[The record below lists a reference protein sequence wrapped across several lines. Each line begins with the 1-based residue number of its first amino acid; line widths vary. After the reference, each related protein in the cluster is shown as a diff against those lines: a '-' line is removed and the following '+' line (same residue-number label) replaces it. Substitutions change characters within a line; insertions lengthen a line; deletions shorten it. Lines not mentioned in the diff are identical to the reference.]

1 MKCCKCLTGTLL
13 PTRVDGGPAC
23 HLCNNCQGILLS
35 VGPYLDWVK
44 SIKGQTTT
52 LPSDGFSPEPEDTKG
67 AVSCPKC
74 SRIMLR
80 YNALADK
87 AHGLDYCFHCEE
99 VWLDAGEWQYLV
111 NHGLHTRI
119 TAISTDPY
127 QRRLREQAQRDAAR
141 ERFRTSIG
149 DASFDTVDQFRA
161 WLVEHPNKAQIL
173 RFLGQEAR

>member
-1 MKCCKCLTGTLL
+1 MQCPSCHTGTLL
-13 PTRVDGGPAC
+13 PTRIATGGPAC
-23 HLCNNCQGILLS
+23 YQCNHCQGALLS
-35 VGPYLDWVK
+35 IAPYLDWAK
-44 SIKGQTTT
+44 NAGTSQPQADALDMDST
-52 LPSDGFSPEPEDTKG
+52 DTKHALG
-67 AVSCPKC
+67 CPKC

-80 YNALADK
+80 YNAMADK

-141 ERFRTSIG
+141 ERFRRSIG
-149 DASFDTVDQFRA
+149 DASFDTVEQFRA
-161 WLVEHPNKAQIL
+161 WLVEQPNKAQIL
-173 RFLGQEAR
+173 RFLTLNN

>member
-1 MKCCKCLTGTLL
+1 MQCPSCNTGTLL
-13 PTRVDGGPAC
+13 PTRIAPGGPAC
-23 HLCNNCQGILLS
+23 YQCNQCQGALLS
-35 VGPYLDWVK
+35 IAPYLDWAK
-44 SIKGQTTT
+44 SAGAHPTPAAPLDMDST
-52 LPSDGFSPEPEDTKG
+52 DTKH
-67 AVSCPKC
+67 ALACPKC

-111 NHGLHTRI
+111 HQGLHTRI

-141 ERFRTSIG
+141 ERFRASVG
-149 DASFDTVDQFRA
+149 DASFATVEQFRT
-161 WLVEHPNKAQIL
+161 WLADQPNKAQIL
-173 RFLGQEAR
+173 RFLVQSD

>member
-13 PTRVDGGPAC
+13 PTRVDSGPAC

-80 YNALADK
+80 YYASAHRT
-87 AHGLDYCFHCEE
+87 HGLDYCFHCDE
-99 VWLDAGEWQYLV
+99 VWLDPGEWQFLV
-111 NHGLHTRI
+111 SKGLHTQI
-119 TAISTDPY
+119 TTISTDAY
-127 QRRLREQAQRDAAR
+127 QRRLREDAGREAAR
-141 ERFRTSIG
+141 QRVRAAIG
-149 DASFDTVDQFRA
+149 DAAFEEAERFKT
-161 WLVEHPNKAQIL
+161 WLATQPAKAQIL
-173 RFLGQEAR
+173 RHLASDN